1 MKPPDNAFIWL
12 DIAKID
18 AFRLAGDTKEKKSIS
33 KVIFVSG
40 VRGYAVEAFEHEADG
55 FLLTPFRIDKINQLL
70 QQNVKKMK

>member
-40 VRGYAVEAFEHEADG
+40 VRGYAVEAFEHACSVG
-55 FLLTPFRIDKINQLL
+55 GYRGWKRSVHRLLLGQ
-70 QQNVKKMK
+70 